1 MPSLHP
7 DNAKQD
13 QILSQLW
20 KSPRSI
26 RRPTR
31 KVRSSGW
38 VIKRLVRL
46 LTKPFHLLFRSK
58 VVEIGAI
65 ATVVPSQTF
74 QLGVYTINWQGA
86 EAQKPYLYINHANN
100 PTKTVWHTPAGQN
113 FVAGANIHL
122 QIIEERGSVE
132 IDENRKSQYCD
143 QTVDQIE
150 QTGNSLAI
158 YGRLQSRQ
166 AKGEDAQYRLLLR
179 TQTSQQLDF
188 ELHIEGQEINLAQLR
203 FATSADEHFYG
214 FGEQFSRIDCKGYE
228 VPIVTEEGGIGR
240 GDSGFKILNVL
251 GVAGEMFSSYAPA
264 PHFIT
269 SKGRSLFL
277 TSTEPSVFDLREKET
292 ASVRIFSNRMQGR
305 ILAAETPLELIEQY
319 TQHVG
324 RMPPLPEWLNC
335 GAIVG
340 MQGGT
345 EIVRSV
351 WAKLRHLNTPIAGF
365 WLQDWVGQR
374 KTAIG
379 KQLWWNWQL
388 DQKTYPGWSQ
398 LVADLAQAGIAVG
411 VYINPFIVNP
421 PPEQVQ
427 GRRNLY
433 QEAQEQG
440 FLVKD
445 ELGEIYL
452 VPNTDFSAALIDLS
466 NPYAREWFKDI
477 IKQEVLG
484 NGAKF
489 WMADFAEAAQFDGK
503 FYSGESG
510 LSYHNQYP
518 VDWTQVNR
526 QAIQAAAKEGE
537 AWFFNRAGYL
547 KTPLFSTG
555 MWLGDQNVTWKENDG
570 MPSAL
575 KGLISGGISGFSIN
589 HSDIGGYTSIAY
601 PILINLGIG
610 FKRSKELL
618 FRWMEM
624 NAFSAVFRTHEGN
637 QPEVNIQF
645 FTDDETLATFSYWAK
660 VYAGFADYR
669 RQLMTEAAIK
679 GYPLVRHLFLH
690 YPEDPNVYEIEDQF
704 LLGSEF
710 LIAPV
715 LKQGANS
722 VNVYFP
728 AGKWVHLW
736 SGNIYGNLTQGEYQK
751 VPAPLGQPPVFYRQG
766 SQDAQK
772 VLEALKENCIIK
784 RLQPVRIVGV

>member
-1 MPSLHP
+1 MSTSPQQYP
-7 DNAKQD
+7 DNVKAAKKFKQF
-13 QILSQLW
+13 QQTPTVV
-20 KSPRSI
+20 K
-26 RRPTR
+26 RPTC

-38 VIKRLVRL
+38 VVKRLIKV
-46 LTKPFHLLFRSK
+46 LTKPIKSIFRPK
-58 VVEIGAI
+58 VVDIGTI
-65 ATVVPSQTF
+65 STSIPSQSF
-74 QLGVYTINWQGA
+74 VLGNFTINWQGSDTL
-86 EAQKPYLYINHANN
+86 KPYFYINHADN
-100 PTKTVWHTPAGQN
+100 PEKLVWYTPAGQN

-122 QIIEERGSVE
+122 QIIEERGSIE
-132 IDENRKSQYCD
+132 IDENKKLQFQH
-143 QTVDQIE
+143 QTVDYIE
-150 QTGNSLAI
+150 QAEDTLVF
-158 YGRLQSRQ
+158 YGRLQGSQ
-166 AKGEDAQYRLLLR
+166 SQGEDVQYALLLR
-179 TQTSQQLDF
+179 VSDAKQLDF
-188 ELHIEGQEINLAQLR
+188 DLHILGDRVNLAQFR

-228 VPIVTEEGGIGR
+228 VPIVCEEGGIGR
-240 GDSGFKILNVL
+240 GDPGPKALNVL

-277 TSTEPSVFDLREKET
+277 TNTEPSVFDLREENT

-305 ILAAETPLELIEQY
+305 ILVGDTPLDLIELY
-319 TQHVG
+319 TQHAG
-324 RMPPLPEWLNC
+324 RMPALPDWVNS

-345 EIVRSV
+345 KIVRSV
-351 WAKLRHLNTPIAGF
+351 WEKLRAFDTPIAGF

-374 KTAIG
+374 RTAIG

-388 DQKTYPGWSQ
+388 DENTYPGWKD
-398 LVADLAQAGIAVG
+398 LVADLAQEGIAVG
-411 VYINPFIVNP
+411 VYVNPFLVNP
-421 PPEQVQ
+421 PAEQVQ

-433 QEAQEQG
+433 KEAEEKG
-440 FLVKD
+440 FLVKN
-445 ELGEIYL
+445 EEGEIYL
-452 VPNTDFSAALIDLS
+452 VPNTDFSAALVDLS
-466 NPYAREWFKDI
+466 NPNAREWFKDI
-477 IKQEVLG
+477 IKSEMLSK
-484 NGAKF
+484 GAKF

-518 VDWTQVNR
+518 VDWVEVNR
-526 QAIQAAAKEGE
+526 EAIQEADREGE

-547 KTPLFSTG
+547 KTPLYSTS

-610 FKRSKELL
+610 FKRSRELL
-618 FRWMEM
+618 YRWMEM

-637 QPEVNIQF
+637 QPDANVQF

-660 VYAGFADYR
+660 VYAAFAGYR
-669 RQLMTEAAIK
+669 RKLMAEATTK

-690 YPEDPNVYEIEDQF
+690 YPEDIQVYDIENEF

-710 LIAPV
+710 LVAPI
-715 LKQGANS
+715 LEQGAKS

-736 SGNIYGNLTQGEYQK
+736 SGNIYGNSAQGEYEK
-751 VPAPLGQPPVFYRQG
+751 ISAPLGQPPVFYRQG
-766 SQDAQK
+766 SEDAQA
-772 VLEALKENCIIK
+772 VLDALKEKGLIES
-784 RLQPVRIVGV
+784 RSL